1 MGIILDISV
10 DKLNAWDSKH
20 RGDVTMCWGE
30 LMEHWKNSGGTHDY
44 PPSWEGLYQL
54 LWDIEYSAVAEQIK
68 KAVEHASM

>member
-1 MGIILDISV
+1 MGIMLDITV

-30 LMEHWKNSGGTHDY
+30 LMEHWKNSGSTCKY
-44 PPSWEGLYQL
+44 PPSWEGLHEL
-54 LWDIEYSAVAEQIK
+54 LCDIKYSVAAEEIK